1 MISQILAGP
10 INSLVIKTAKKTEL
24 VWLWFLEC
32 KTLGPILKNKNAWY

>member
-10 INSLVIKTAKKTEL
+10 VNSLVIKTAKKTEL

-32 KTLGPILKNKNAWY
+32 KTLGPILEKISPWY